1 MCNDESLNLFQQTLC
16 IFIVLCYYKRNL
28 KKGVCIFMRKKL
40 QDAMFEA
47 SYLFEFL
54 ISVIV
59 GIAILILSVR
69 FVVDIFSTSVF
80 LKGTDALVEILDS
93 AIILAIGAELIKMLC
108 KHTPE
113 TVIEVLAFALAR
125 QLIIC
130 HATSW
135 ENLITVIA
143 IAILFAVRRFLLKR
157 HDMVETPD
165 GLIEESC
172 NDD

>member
-1 MCNDESLNLFQQTLC
+1 
-16 IFIVLCYYKRNL
+16 
-28 KKGVCIFMRKKL
+28 MRKKL
-40 QDAMFEA
+40 QDKMFEA
-47 SYLFEFL
+47 SYLFELF

-59 GIAILILSVR
+59 GIAVAILSVR
-69 FVVDIFSTSVF
+69 LIIDVVNVPAYSDGVNT
-80 LKGTDALVEILDS
+80 LVKILDD

-125 QLIIC
+125 QLIVG
-130 HATSW
+130 HAAPW

-143 IAILFAVRRFLLKR
+143 IAVLFSIRRFLLKR

-165 GLIEESC
+165 GLIEVAEDAKEDEEK
-172 NDD
+172 NKEE